1 MLEYCDYIANT
12 ISKTL
17 VDDSAND
24 STLILDSTKPKMD
37 LNSEGHYLSSKR
49 TIKVMDTNGQT
60 YKVTIE
66 VDND

>member
-1 MLEYCDYIANT
+1 MLEYCDYIADT

-37 LNSEGHYLSSKR
+37 LNGEGHYLSSKR
-49 TIKVMDTNGQT
+49 TIKVMDTNGQS